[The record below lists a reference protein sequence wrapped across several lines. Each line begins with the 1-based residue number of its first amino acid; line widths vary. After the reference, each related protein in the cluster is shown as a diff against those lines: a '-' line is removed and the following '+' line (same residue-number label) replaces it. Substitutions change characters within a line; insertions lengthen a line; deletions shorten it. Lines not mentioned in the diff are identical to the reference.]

1 MPTTRLARRRTPLP
15 MIFGSRFPDVT
26 DIMDEALSLFPT
38 FPELTSFQSTGIF
51 PAVNMSEDAVGYTI
65 TAELPGLTENDV
77 KVDFTNGVLT
87 ISGEKIEEHSNKEN
101 GTRYHIWERKAGT
114 FQRSF
119 PFPGLIA
126 EDKIVADFKNGVLNI
141 HLPKAPE
148 EQEKTRSIKINAK

>member
-1 MPTTRLARRRTPLP
+1 MPTTRLARRRTPMP

-26 DIMDEALSLFPT
+26 DIMDEALSLFPA
-38 FPELTSFQSTGIF
+38 FPELTSFPPAALF
-51 PAVNMSEDAVGYTI
+51 PVVNMTEDAAGYTI
-65 TAELPGLTENDV
+65 TAELPGLAENDV

-87 ISGEKIEEHSNKEN
+87 ISGEKIEEHNNKEN
-101 GTRYHIWERKAGT
+101 GIRYHIWERKAGS

-126 EDKIVADFKNGVLNI
+126 EDKIVADFKNGVLKI

>member
-65 TAELPGLTENDV
+65 TAELPGLAENDV

>member
-1 MPTTRLARRRTPLP
+1 MPTTRLARRRTPIP

-26 DIMDEALSLFPT
+26 DIMDEALSLFPA
-38 FPELTSFQSTGIF
+38 FPELTSFPPSGIF
-51 PAVNMSEDAVGYTI
+51 PVVNLSEDALGYTI
-65 TAELPGLTENDV
+65 TAELPGLTEKEV

-101 GTRYHIWERKAGT
+101 GTRYHIWERRAGS

-119 PFPGLIA
+119 PFPGGIA
-126 EDKIVADFKNGVLNI
+126 EDKIVADFKNGLLNI

-148 EQEKTRSIKINAK
+148 EQEKKLSIKINAK

>member
-1 MPTTRLARRRTPLP
+1 MPTSRLARRRTPIP
-15 MIFGSRFPDVT
+15 MVFGSRFPDVT
-26 DIMDEALSLFPT
+26 DIMDEALSLLPV
-38 FPELTSFQSTGIF
+38 FPELTSFPSTGIF
-51 PAVNMSEDAVGYTI
+51 PLVNMSEDSLGYTI
-65 TAELPGLTENDV
+65 SAELPGLTENDV

-87 ISGEKIEEHSNKEN
+87 ISGEKTEEHTNKEN
-101 GTRYHIWERKAGT
+101 GLKYHIWERKAGT

>member
-26 DIMDEALSLFPT
+26 DIMDEALSLFPA

-65 TAELPGLTENDV
+65 TAELPGLAENDV

-87 ISGEKIEEHSNKEN
+87 ISGEKTEEHSNKEN

>member
-1 MPTTRLARRRTPLP
+1 MPTNRLARRRTPVP

-26 DIMDEALSLFPT
+26 DIMDEALSLLPA
-38 FPELTSFQSTGIF
+38 FPELSSFPSTGIF
-51 PAVNMSEDAVGYTI
+51 PSVNMSEDAHGYTI
-65 TAELPGLTENDV
+65 SAELPGLTEKDV

-87 ISGEKIEEHSNKEN
+87 ISGEKAEQYNSKEN
-101 GTRYHIWERKAGT
+101 GLKYHIWERKAGT

-126 EDKIVADFKNGVLNI
+126 EDKIVADFKDGVLNI

>member
-1 MPTTRLARRRTPLP
+1 MPTNRLARRRTPVP
-15 MIFGSRFPDVT
+15 MIFGSRLPDVT
-26 DIMDEALSLFPT
+26 DIMDEALSFLPAL
-38 FPELTSFQSTGIF
+38 PELASFPSTGIF
-51 PAVNMSEDAVGYTI
+51 PAVNMSEDALGYTI
-65 TAELPGLTENDV
+65 TAELPGLTEHDV

-87 ISGEKIEEHSNKEN
+87 ISGEKTEEHSNKEN
-101 GTRYHIWERKAGT
+101 GLKYHIWERKAGT

>member
-26 DIMDEALSLFPT
+26 DIMDEALSLFPA
-38 FPELTSFQSTGIF
+38 FPELASFPPAALF
-51 PAVNMSEDAVGYTI
+51 PVVNMTEDAAGYTI
-65 TAELPGLTENDV
+65 TAELPGLVENDV

-87 ISGEKIEEHSNKEN
+87 ISGEKIEEHNKEN
-101 GTRYHIWERKAGT
+101 GIRYHIWERKAGS

-126 EDKIVADFKNGVLNI
+126 EDKIVADFKNGVLKI

>member
-1 MPTTRLARRRTPLP
+1 MPATRLARRRTPLP

-26 DIMDEALSLFPT
+26 DIMDEALSLFPS

-51 PAVNMSEDAVGYTI
+51 PAVNMTEDAAGYTI

-87 ISGEKIEEHSNKEN
+87 ISGEKTEEHSNKEN
-101 GTRYHIWERKAGT
+101 GTKYHIWERKAGT

>member
-26 DIMDEALSLFPT
+26 DIMDEALSLFPA

-65 TAELPGLTENDV
+65 TAELPGLAENDV

-87 ISGEKIEEHSNKEN
+87 ISGEKTEEHSNKEN

-126 EDKIVADFKNGVLNI
+126 EDKIVADFKNGVLKI